1 MAIQVYSVTNVINE
15 IGVSMILLVV
25 TYFCGQVVKRK
36 EAFS

>member
-36 EAFS
+36 GAFS